1 MKTFEVRLPYS
12 ILASDSCF
20 SQQSPE
26 WSDLEK
32 WIIRGKK
39 IGMEVVL
46 IPVLWKLVE
55 GEGKASDHPEHYIH
69 YNWDYYR
76 SLIEKIVEHDLKM
89 VIEFNFQMV
98 NDYEDNYLCTLP
110 DWIWGKLMCDNDEIQ
125 LLSQLKYVNKAGGS
139 SQDAISLWAD
149 HYVLPYYSEL
159 IQSFKANFHNVGERF
174 TKFIISSTPQG
185 ELSYPLNE
193 CSFPRRNM
201 QCYSPTAMED
211 WDDYVREKYNDY
223 KAAANAWGIGE
234 IRDKA
239 SLFAYFKN
247 NDVLQSRKYY
257 DSTYGFDVTYWYS
270 QSLCKHGNRLLHV
283 LQNIFCD
290 AGFEKAKVCVRTSV
304 AYAEKNLKNTPYQ
317 MEVGSGVLAINDDIT
332 LSEAYQRSL
341 TTLSCGISQERLGII
356 IPSKSR
362 TEYKDDSVYASKLK
376 QLIEFGEGNPI
387 SFYLENS
394 SVEGLNSHVIWD
406 NAALW
411 LLKNETLSGL
421 IVNNMKVLFDQLDT
435 GSARLKELIHKVK
448 FEDDYVEIKQK
459 SFRVMG
465 PLHVKTHNPK
475 RLLEDH
481 DWLTVS
487 RQLDRM
493 RDIGVSAVSIDIWWG
508 LVEGMQSNL
517 FDWSYYD
524 NMVKLIESKGLN
536 WVPILSFHQAGGNVN
551 DDFTQMI
558 PLWIWGKIV
567 EENPTLE
574 SIQDLQYVSE
584 TGDVSVEYVSLWAD
598 TYVMPYYE
606 RFMEAFKQRYKKYAW
621 MTDEINISLGPAGEL
636 RYPSYNSHD
645 WGDYPNRGTLQCYS
659 SLAKEDFQRYVINL
673 YGSLDYINEV
683 WHTTYETAEEIPM
696 PDADELFK
704 NNNYSTSRY
713 GVDFFK
719 WYNESL
725 AKHGNKVIRRAVS
738 IFNDEFEKVPVGFKM
753 PGIHW
758 LISDPN
764 QPRVAEITAG
774 LIAPY
779 PGIEATDRG
788 EYEDMLKR
796 IIDKDFKERTVLH
809 FTCLEKMNKDWEGY
823 SRAEDLVMWFSNSAK
838 KLGVQ
843 VMGENALYHE
853 LYNQS
858 GWDQIEKALTRSNTS
873 YSGITILRMQNL
885 FSDNSFPIEKYAEL
899 INRLR

>member
-12 ILASDSCF
+12 ILSPDTCF
-20 SQQSPE
+20 SQHDPD
-26 WSDLEK
+26 WTDLEK
-32 WIIRGKK
+32 WIVRGKK

-46 IPVLWKLVE
+46 VPVLWKLVE
-55 GEGKASDHPEHYIH
+55 GEGKASDHKEHYIH
-69 YNWDYYR
+69 YNWQYYR
-76 SLIEKIVEHDLKM
+76 SLIDKITENDLK
-89 VIEFNFQMV
+89 VVVEFNFQMI
-98 NDYEDNYLCTLP
+98 NNYEENFLCTLP
-110 DWIWGKLMCDNDEIQ
+110 DWLWGQLMCAHDEIKY
-125 LLSQLKYVNKAGGS
+125 LSQLKYVNKAGGNV
-139 SQDAISLWAD
+139 QDAVSLWAD
-149 HYVLPYYSEL
+149 HYVMPYYEEL
-159 IQSFKANFHNVGERF
+159 IQSFKNHFQDKSGSF
-174 TKFIISSTPQG
+174 TKFIISATPQG

-201 QCYSPTAMED
+201 QCYSPLAMDD
-211 WDDYVREKYNDY
+211 WDNYVREKYKGY
-223 KAAANAWGIGE
+223 REAGEAWGIEG
-234 IRDKA
+234 ITDKEA
-239 SLFAYFKN
+239 LLSYFKT
-247 NDVLQSRKYY
+247 NDALQGRKYI
-257 DSTYGFDVTYWYS
+257 DTTYGFDVTSWYS
-270 QSLCKHGNRLLHV
+270 KSLCNHGNKLLHI
-283 LQNIFCD
+283 LQNTFND
-290 AGFEKAKVCVRTSV
+290 HGFEHSKLCIRGSI
-304 AYAEKNLKNTPYQ
+304 AYAEKNLKNTPHQ
-317 MEVGSGVLAINDDIT
+317 LEVGSGSIAIHKDI
-332 LSEAYQRSL
+332 SIGEAYQTSL
-341 TTLSCGISQERLGII
+341 SMIADGIQQERLGII
-356 IPSKSR
+356 IPTKSR
-362 TEYKDDSVYASKLK
+362 TEYKKDSEYALK
-376 QLIEFGEGNPI
+376 VKELLSFGEGNPI

-394 SVEGLNSHVIWD
+394 SVEGINSHVIWD

-411 LLKNETLSGL
+411 LLKNDTLSGL
-421 IVNNMKVLFDQLDT
+421 IINNMKVLFDQLNT
-435 GSARLKELIHKVK
+435 GSARLQELIRKVQFK
-448 FEDDYVEIKQK
+448 DDHIETKQK

-475 RLLEDH
+475 RLLQDH

-508 LVEGMQSNL
+508 LVEGTQSNV

-567 EENPTLE
+567 EENPQLK
-574 SIQDLQYVSE
+574 SIEDLQYVSE

-621 MTDEINISLGPAGEL
+621 MTDEINVSLGPAGEL

-659 SLAKEDFQRYVINL
+659 RLAKEDFQRHVINM

-683 WHTTYETAEEIPM
+683 WHTGYESAEEIPM
-696 PDADELFK
+696 PDADDLFN
-704 NNNYSTSRY
+704 NNNYATSRI
-713 GVDFFK
+713 GQDFFN
-719 WYNESL
+719 WYNDSL
-725 AKHGNKVIRRAVS
+725 AKHGNKIIRRATA
-738 IFNDEFEKVPVGFKM
+738 IFNEEFEKVPIGFKM

-764 QPRVAEITAG
+764 KPRVAEITAG

-779 PGIEATDRG
+779 PGIGATDRG
-788 EYEDMLKR
+788 EYEDMLKK
-796 IIDKDFKERTVLH
+796 IIDKDFKERVVLH

-838 KLGVQ
+838 KLGIQ

-853 LYNQS
+853 LYSQS
-858 GWDQIEKALTRSNTS
+858 GWDQIEKALTRANTS

-885 FSDNSFPIEKYAEL
+885 FSDNNFPIEKYAEL
-899 INRLR
+899 INKLR